1 MKIEITPR
9 QFLGLYGDNEHVR
22 HFGEQA
28 ALYILEQIEE
38 SQEES
43 GEIGDW
49 TAWFMD
55 AGEYKNLSDV
65 PEDRRDDVI
74 TIGNG
79 FDGNSYLLLN

>member
-1 MKIEITPR
+1 MKIEITR
-9 QFLGLYGDNEHVR
+9 AQFLGLYGDNEHVR

-28 ALYILEQIEE
+28 ALYILERIEE
-38 SQEES
+38 HQDECD
-43 GEIGDW
+43 EIIDW

-55 AGEYKNLSDV
+55 AGEYENLSDV

-79 FDGNSYLLLN
+79 FDGNSYLLLD

>member
-1 MKIEITPR
+1 MKIEITPA
-9 QFLGLYGDNEHVR
+9 QFLGLYANNEHVR
-22 HFGEQA
+22 HFGQQA

-38 SQEES
+38 NEH
-43 GEIGDW
+43 GEVVDW

-55 AGEYKNLSDV
+55 AGEYKNWDDV

-79 FDGNSYLLLN
+79 FDGNSYLLMD

>member
-9 QFLGLYGDNEHVR
+9 QFLGLYANNEHVR

-28 ALYILEQIEE
+28 ALYILERFEE
-38 SQEES
+38 DQDDSD
-43 GEIGDW
+43 EIGDW
-49 TAWFMD
+49 TAWFMQ
-55 AGEYKNLSDV
+55 AGEYKNWEDV

-79 FDGNSYLLLN
+79 FDGNSYLLLD